1 LAPADQPLDIAFGR
15 SKNSPHGRISLLNYS
30 EATKLP
36 AVATS
41 LMDHIRMIH
50 QAELCRGIPE
60 EVRRYVFDPFFTT
73 RRVGTTKAPCRVG
86 GTDRA
91 ADSAKMIFVAT
102 ICAPRLVFTHHF
114 GVGLKKNPKHV
125 VKLKC
130 GNADCAYST
139 ALASHHQKPAP
150 SSPYTSAYTPRC
162 VRFAQCRRSN
172 HRWRPILMHVHPTN
186 ERK

>member
-73 RRVGTTKAPCRVG
+73 RRAGTTKAPCRVG

-114 GVGLKKNPKHV
+114 GVGLKKTPKHV

-130 GNADCAYST
+130 GNADCAYSELWRLT
-139 ALASHHQKPAP
+139 IKNQRHQARTLPFIRRAVFDLP
-150 SSPYTSAYTPRC
+150 SVVVLTIAGDP
-162 VRFAQCRRSN
+162 
-172 HRWRPILMHVHPTN
+172 
-186 ERK
+186 